1 MRPVLLGVIEEDEV
15 DVVVVEAAPRSM
27 AILEAALPPDVEDT
41 GLYGA
46 PPIPVVVP
54 APGVAIVGYVR

>member
-27 AILEAALPPDVEDT
+27 AILEAALPPDVEDA

-46 PPIPVVVP
+46 PPVPVVVP
-54 APGVAIVGYVR
+54 APAAMVGYVR